1 MINHGIFVNENPTSL
16 ASPVTGTSGLQVIV
30 GTAPVNKTADPK
42 AAVNVP
48 ILVNSYAEAVQ
59 QLGYSDDFENYT
71 LCQSMYLN
79 WKVFSISPVVFINVL
94 DPAVHKKALE
104 ESEVQVTDKQATIK
118 EIGVLLEGLTVKNS
132 EGGAVLT
139 VGTDFITGYDESG
152 YLVLTL
158 LEAGKAA
165 NATTLKV
172 SGNTLDPSKVT
183 ASDIVGGYDAITGKE
198 TGIEV
203 SRKVYPRLNAI
214 PGTLLAPGWS
224 QDPAVGAALQAKT
237 ANMNGIFRCTA
248 LLDLDTEK
256 AKKYADTKQI
266 KEESGFSDKNGIV
279 LWPMDI
285 VNGKKIYKSA
295 TVGALLAYVDA
306 ENDDVPSLSPS
317 NKLLKVTGQV
327 LKDGTEVDLD
337 QQQAATVNSYGI
349 VTAINMNGWKL
360 WGNYTAAYPTNSDVK
375 DMWIMV
381 RRMFNWHANTFIQ
394 TYMDKVD
401 DPANYRLIETVVDSE
416 NIRCASLAPDKWAG
430 GEIVFNL
437 EDNPITN
444 IVAGKIKFRQK
455 IAPYVPAQEITDELE
470 YDVDMLQAAIG
481 GGE

>member
-16 ASPVTGTSGLQVIV
+16 ATPVTGTSGLQVIV
-30 GTAPVNKTADPK
+30 GTAPVNKIADPK
-42 AAVNVP
+42 AAVNAP

-59 QLGYSDDFENYT
+59 QLGYSDDFEKYT
-71 LCQSMYLN
+71 LCQSIYLN

-94 DPAVHKKALE
+94 DPVVHKKALE

-139 VGTDFITGYDESG
+139 VGTDFIAGFDESG

-203 SRKVYPRLNAI
+203 TRKVYPRLNAI

-237 ANMNGIFRCTA
+237 ANMNGIFRCIA

-430 GEIVFNL
+430 GEIEFNL